1 MRSEQPDREGN
12 VTEDLDTPEI
22 LAGEY
27 VLGTLRGE
35 ECARFQAR
43 LEREP
48 ELQRQVAAWERR
60 FAPLAEAVPGVTPT
74 PRVWRRVAARVDR
87 RARSR
92 PRAGGALR
100 FWRGLAIAASV
111 AAIVLAGL
119 LANRGAEPT
128 PIQIALLA
136 DEQAKPVLLVSATPQ
151 AGPVQVRLLRQPET
165 PKDRT
170 LELWLLPQGGAAPRS
185 LGLLS
190 SEGPTTLS
198 LTPDQLRAFADAA
211 GLAVSVEPPGGS
223 PTGAPTG
230 PVVFSGAI
238 QTAL

>member
-1 MRSEQPDREGN
+1 

-35 ECARFQAR
+35 ECARFLAR

-48 ELQRQVAAWERR
+48 ELQSHVAAWEQR
-60 FAPLAEAVPGVTPT
+60 FAPLAEAVPAVTPA
-74 PRVWRRVAARVDR
+74 PRVWRKVAARIAR
-87 RARSR
+87 RAPRRSR
-92 PRAGGALR
+92 APGALR
-100 FWRGLAIAASV
+100 FWRSLAVAASV

-119 LANRGAEPT
+119 LATRSADAPM
-128 PIQIALLA
+128 PLQIALLA

-170 LELWLLPQGGAAPRS
+170 LELWLLPQGDAAPRS

-198 LTPDQLRAFADAA
+198 LTPEQLRGFAEAK